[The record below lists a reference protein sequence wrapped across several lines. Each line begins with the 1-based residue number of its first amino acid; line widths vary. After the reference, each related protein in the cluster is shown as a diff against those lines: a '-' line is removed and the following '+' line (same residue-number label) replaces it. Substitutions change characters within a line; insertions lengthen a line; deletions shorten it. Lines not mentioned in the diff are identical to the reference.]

1 MVCFILHSICT
12 KMYQKY
18 FWRFFFVQPLSGS
31 LFNQIRN
38 MWNSKIC
45 SQYVDNENAIVIKV
59 LTVKKR
65 DNVTIL
71 NSKTLVWKCMVP
83 RTVITVL
90 FIQRY
95 NMGSKTCLL
104 GSGAYGI
111 PVRVP
116 AVYRLK
122 VPVRMSTVRRSLV
135 FVIDKTDGFSCDL
148 ELVILV
154 PVRYFSTVLFEW

>member
-1 MVCFILHSICT
+1 
-12 KMYQKY
+12 
-18 FWRFFFVQPLSGS
+18 
-31 LFNQIRN
+31 
-38 MWNSKIC
+38 
-45 SQYVDNENAIVIKV
+45 
-59 LTVKKR
+59 
-65 DNVTIL
+65 
-71 NSKTLVWKCMVP
+71 MVP

-122 VPVRMSTVRRSLV
+122 VPVRMSTVRRTSSLV

-154 PVRYFSTVLFEW
+154 RYFSTVLFE